1 MVWIPLL
8 FIIVFNYVPMI
19 TGFSVAFKDY
29 KPGLGIV
36 GPLGWPEAF
45 RTIFMTD
52 DTMRALRNITD
63 YRFHENRGK
72 SDYTR
77 DLRTPA
83 E

>member
-36 GPLGWPEAF
+36 GSPLGWPEAF
-45 RTIFMTD
+45 P
-52 DTMRALRNITD
+52 D
-63 YRFHENRGK
+63 YFYDG
-72 SDYTR
+72 
-77 DLRTPA
+77 
-83 E
+83 